1 MHLSFRFRNGLFIF
15 VMHDFSWT
23 CENEEL
29 PQKEDS
35 ESRIKKNLR
44 MAHKEKR
51 WGNKI
56 RFQNKC
62 QALGEY

>member
-1 MHLSFRFRNGLFIF
+1 MPN
-15 VMHDFSWT
+15 FSWT

-35 ESRIKKNLR
+35 KSTIKKNLR
-44 MAHKEKR
+44 MAHKEKH

-62 QALGEY
+62 QALGEYYYPY